1 MILKILMF
9 LFAIEHTQ
17 EKTYNTLG
25 YVIVDNYRVR
35 LIDLLFRPAIIWI
48 ILFYYFQ
55 GGC

>member
-25 YVIVDNYRVR
+25 YVIVDNYTFTP
-35 LIDLLFRPAIIWI
+35 IDFLFRQAIIWI